1 LESHSP
7 VLTQRIGHCS
17 PSADGTP
24 VQNPGAQESV
34 GSPRVRVPSRHVCEG
49 FHTFSEKSFTPGYS
63 ERTTEPA
70 GSPAC
75 SRATAVSTASLSTLS
90 TVTFTMWSNERS
102 NIG

>member
-24 VQNPGAQESV
+24 VRNPGALEPFYLRRV
-34 GSPRVRVPSRHVCEG
+34 HVPRRHVCEG
-49 FHTFSEKSFTPGYS
+49 LHTFSEKSFTPGYS

-90 TVTFTMWSNERS
+90 TVTFTTWSSERS

>member
-1 LESHSP
+1 M
-7 VLTQRIGHCS
+7 LTQRIGHCS

-24 VQNPGAQESV
+24 VRNPGALEPVYSL
-34 GSPRVRVPSRHVCEG
+34 RVRVPGRHVCEG
-49 FHTFSEKSFTPGYS
+49 FHTFAEKSFTPGYS

-90 TVTFTMWSNERS
+90 TVTFTMWSSVRS
-102 NIG
+102 NMG